1 MTPEKTAYR
10 GIYEIVMRIPRG
22 RVASYGRIARMAGC
36 GARQVGYAMAAAP
49 PGARIPWHRVINSK
63 GEISARKEGG
73 NGGESRQ
80 RDKLLRE
87 GVVFDRNGRVDFAR
101 FGWGAEEFAPPRDGE
116 GGGAPRIIVCCGDP
130 AGIGPDI
137 ALRAAPEMAKRARI
151 VLLGDRNVLAAR
163 AKLLGIRA
171 EFSDYKKEN
180 ESEKDGGPRE
190 FRVLHMRCGTRV
202 TPGKL
207 RESAAAH
214 AVACMDRATDLCL
227 AGEFDAMTT
236 GPVNK
241 AVINRAGIAFTGH
254 TERIAARCGAR
265 APVMMLAGGGMRV
278 CLLTA
283 HLPLREVRRH
293 VTAARIERAAEVIV
307 KDLRGMFG
315 IESPALGVCGLNPH
329 AGEDGCLGD
338 EEIKIIAP
346 ALQKLRARGFD
357 IRGPLPADTAF
368 TRARLAGL
376 DAVLAMYHDQALP
389 VVKHAAFGGAVNIT
403 LGLPIIR
410 TSVDHGT
417 AAELSGKTQKE
428 GAAADP
434 SSMRAALE
442 LAAELARARPALQLR
457 S

>member
-1 MTPEKTAYR
+1 
-10 GIYEIVMRIPRG
+10 
-22 RVASYGRIARMAGC
+22 
-36 GARQVGYAMAAAP
+36 
-49 PGARIPWHRVINSK
+49 
-63 GEISARKEGG
+63 
-73 NGGESRQ
+73 
-80 RDKLLRE
+80 
-87 GVVFDRNGRVDFAR
+87 
-101 FGWGAEEFAPPRDGE
+101 
-116 GGGAPRIIVCCGDP
+116 
-130 AGIGPDI
+130 
-137 ALRAAPEMAKRARI
+137 
-151 VLLGDRNVLAAR
+151 
-163 AKLLGIRA
+163 
-171 EFSDYKKEN
+171 
-180 ESEKDGGPRE
+180 
-190 FRVLHMRCGTRV
+190 
-202 TPGKL
+202 
-207 RESAAAH
+207 
-214 AVACMDRATDLCL
+214 
-227 AGEFDAMTT
+227 MTT

-241 AVINRAGIAFTGH
+241 AVINRAGIPFTGH

-357 IRGPLPADTAF
+357 IKGPLPADTAF

-389 VVKHAAFGGAVNIT
+389 VVKHAAFGRRGQHHI
-403 LGLPIIR
+403 
-410 TSVDHGT
+410 GT
-417 AAELSGKTQKE
+417 ADHSHFGGPRHRGRIGRQTQKE

-442 LAAELARARPALQLR
+442 LAAELARARLRCNALLKNPR
-457 S
+457 NPRIRRKNP